1 MRSDTVGPL
10 RSLFEAS
17 GEAVVPASVAEA
29 PTLWPCQTVPT
40 MASEPVSIM
49 AAIHNRL
56 ALAVAGD
63 APASVSATAV
73 RMMTSTVGSHG
84 DISGAYLSIGRHR
97 DIWLRQLSVPIS
109 SLVADRKSTRL

>member
-29 PTLWPCQTVPT
+29 STTLWPCQTVPT
-40 MASEPVSIM
+40 MASEPVSMM

-73 RMMTSTVGSHG
+73 RIMTSTVGSHG

-109 SLVADRKSTRL
+109 SLGAV